1 MPHEHKSRRE
11 VLSAIE
17 AAPSIRDLLSTREGH
32 YDYELDLEVVVYGR
46 NYNGKKVGPYL
57 RLLTYDPGE
66 AIVNEGDWGGNTF
79 YIVVDGSA
87 DVFVTPQGSNTE
99 LKVSELQTGSQFGEM
114 SVLGGVP
121 RNATVKAA
129 ATAAAQIIE
138 VQRPALRLLRKLSS
152 FAESLDKSYRAHG
165 RNSTLD
171 GLKVIT
177 GLDAEMIDELREI
190 SLYRVYTKNHV
201 LFRQGTPTDRI
212 YIIKE
217 GWLRRDREAGPGG
230 KPVHDFLGKG
240 FCFGA
245 DAVIK
250 PLTWPHT
257 ATLMGRTEVFEIS
270 ITRLRQ
276 KVALRGT
283 IVDALARFAPP
294 EIAEPGS
301 APRQASSDKVRTSQ
315 EALIETGLV
324 DATNLL
330 VMDMDLCVRCGN
342 CSLACHKVHG
352 RSRLVRRGIHVTRL
366 KSMKSRTEQS
376 VLAPQ
381 VCLHCKDPEC
391 LTGCPTGA
399 IGRLISGQ
407 IDIDRKTCI
416 GCGDCAAQ
424 CPYDAIS
431 MIPRKSAGAPAAGG
445 WAQRLKDLFRLTGD
459 TVPPAVEETED
470 LLAVKCNLCANT
482 SLNPPG
488 SKHPAYSCEENCPT
502 GALARIDPAS
512 YFDEIGGIR
521 GFMMVDRSRAV
532 GRNIHKS
539 DPGRRLAHAAGIALT
554 LALTAAAWYGIQT
567 FGLGGRM
574 ASFLNMRWITGMVGL
589 IGIGGAM
596 AYPFRRQIYLK
607 RAGALRYWLLFH
619 SYAGVVAAILILLHA
634 GRSSGGWL
642 TTTLT
647 LSFDLTIVTGLLGI
661 ALYKLIPR
669 ALTSIEGSPLL
680 IDDLR
685 SRRQELGDELNAAL
699 LSASPQMQAR
709 IKSRITRLFLS
720 SGFLLRQYFLRREL
734 GAEVE
739 AGIRR
744 VQKYAEGAGDQDRQA
759 ITRAA
764 EAAITAR
771 RVDALIYLHR
781 SLKLWLPPHIAASSL
796 MIALLAAHIIQV
808 IYFAAH

>member
-11 VLSAIE
+11 VLSAID

-66 AIVNEGDWGGNTF
+66 PIVNEGDWGGNTF
-79 YIVVDGSA
+79 YIVVNGSA
-87 DVFVTPQGSNTE
+87 DVFITPPGSDTE

-129 ATAAAQIIE
+129 ATAPAQIIE

-152 FAESLDKSYRAHG
+152 FADSLDKSYRAHG

-171 GLKVIT
+171 SLKVIG
-177 GLDAEMIDELREI
+177 GLSGEMTNELRDI

-201 LFRQGTPTDRI
+201 LFRQGTPVDRI

-217 GWLRRDREAGPGG
+217 GWLRRDHEDGLPEGG
-230 KPVHDFLGKG
+230 RHDFLGKG
-240 FCFGA
+240 YCFGT

-250 PLTWPHT
+250 PVTWPYT

-270 ITRLRQ
+270 INRLRQ

-283 IVDALARFAPP
+283 VVDALTRFAPP
-294 EIAEPGS
+294 EMAEPGS
-301 APRQASSDKVRTSQ
+301 ARRQAASEKVLSSQ

-366 KSMKSRTEQS
+366 KSMKSRTQQS
-376 VLAPQ
+376 ILAPQ

-399 IGRLISGQ
+399 IGRFIGGH

-431 MIPRKSAGAPAAGG
+431 MIPRKAPAPAAPGL
-445 WAQRLKDLFRLTGD
+445 AQRLKDMFRLSGD
-459 TVPPAVEETED
+459 PVPPPVEETED

-488 SKHPAYSCEENCPT
+488 SKRPAYSCEENCPT

-512 YFDEIGGIR
+512 YFDEIGAIR
-521 GFMMVDRSRAV
+521 GFLMVDRSRAV
-532 GRNIHKS
+532 GRNIHVS
-539 DPGRRLAHAAGIALT
+539 DSGRRLLHAAGLVVT

-574 ASFLNMRWITGMVGL
+574 ASFLNMRWITGIVGL
-589 IGIGGAM
+589 LGIAGAM

-607 RAGALRYWLLFH
+607 RRGALRYWMLFH
-619 SYAGVVAAILILLHA
+619 SYAGVIAAILILLHA
-634 GRSSGGWL
+634 GRSSGGLL
-642 TTTLT
+642 TTVLT

-661 ALYKLIPR
+661 LLYKLIPR

-685 SRRQELGDELNAAL
+685 NRRQELGDELSASL
-699 LSASPQMQAR
+699 LSASPQMR
-709 IKSRITRLFLS
+709 DSIKSQITGRFLS
-720 SGFLLRQYFLRREL
+720 SGFLLRQYLLRRDL
-734 GAEVE
+734 AAEVE
-739 AGIRR
+739 AGTRR
-744 VQKYAEGAGDQDRQA
+744 IMKYAESAREPDRQA
-759 ITRAA
+759 ILRAA

-781 SLKLWLPPHIAASSL
+781 MLKLWLAPHIAASSL
-796 MIALLAAHIIQV
+796 MIALLVAHIVQV

>member
-66 AIVNEGDWGGNTF
+66 AIVKEGDWGGNTF
-79 YIVVDGSA
+79 YIVVNGSA
-87 DVFVTPQGSNTE
+87 DVFITPHGSDTE

-129 ATAAAQIIE
+129 AGAPAQIIE

-171 GLKVIT
+171 GLKVVA
-177 GLDAEMIDELREI
+177 GLSPEMTNELRDI

-201 LFRQGTPTDRI
+201 LFRQGAPTDRI

-217 GWLRRDREAGPGG
+217 GWLRRDRENGRPDSAG
-230 KPVHDFLGKG
+230 HDFLGKG
-240 FCFGA
+240 YCFGA

-250 PLTWPHT
+250 PLTWPYT

-270 ITRLRQ
+270 INRLRQ

-283 IVDALARFAPP
+283 VVDALARFMPP
-294 EIAEPGS
+294 EMAEAGS
-301 APRQASSDKVRTSQ
+301 ARRQAAAKKVLSSQ

-376 VLAPQ
+376 ILAPQ
-381 VCLHCKDPEC
+381 VCMHCKDPEC

-399 IGRLISGQ
+399 IGRFVGGQ

-431 MIPRKSAGAPAAGG
+431 MIPRKAPAPAAAGF
-445 WAQRLKDLFRLTGD
+445 AQRLRGLFRLSGD
-459 TVPPAVEETED
+459 PVPPPVEETED

-521 GFMMVDRSRAV
+521 GFLMVDRSRAI
-532 GRNIHKS
+532 GRNIHQS
-539 DPGRRLAHAAGIALT
+539 DPGRRFLHASGIVLT
-554 LALTAAAWYGIQT
+554 IALTAAAWYGIQT

-589 IGIGGAM
+589 LGIAGAM
-596 AYPFRRQIYLK
+596 AYPLRRQIYLK
-607 RAGALRYWLLFH
+607 RVGALRYWMLFH

-634 GRSSGGWL
+634 GRSSGGLL
-642 TTTLT
+642 TTALT

-661 ALYKLIPR
+661 LLYKLIPR

-685 SRRQELGDELNAAL
+685 NRKQELGDELSAAI
-699 LSASPQMQAR
+699 LSASPQMRDSIRSQIAGH
-709 IKSRITRLFLS
+709 FLS
-720 SGFLLRQYFLRREL
+720 SGFLLRQYLLRREL
-734 GAEVE
+734 GPELE
-739 AGIRR
+739 AGTRR
-744 VQKYAEGAGDQDRQA
+744 VLKYAEGAREPDRQA
-759 ITRAA
+759 IIRAA

-781 SLKLWLPPHIAASSL
+781 LLKLWLPPHIAASSL
-796 MIALLAAHIIQV
+796 MIALLVAHIIQV

>member
-11 VLSAIE
+11 VLGAIE
-17 AAPSIRDLLSTREGH
+17 AAPSIRDLLANHDGH
-32 YDYELDLEVVVYGR
+32 FDYELDLEVVVYGR

-57 RLLTYDPGE
+57 RLFTYEPGE

-79 YIVVDGSA
+79 YIVVSGSA
-87 DVFVTPQGSNTE
+87 DVFVTPQGGAAQ
-99 LKVSELQTGSQFGEM
+99 LKVSELGSGSQFGEM

-121 RNATVKAA
+121 RNATVKASPA
-129 ATAAAQIIE
+129 APARIIE
-138 VQRPALRLLRKLSS
+138 VQRPALRLLRKLPS
-152 FAESLDKSYRAHG
+152 FAESLDKTYRAHG
-165 RNSTLD
+165 RNSMLD
-171 GLKVIT
+171 GLRAIA
-177 GLDAEMIDELREI
+177 GLSREVTNELEGI

-217 GWLRRDREAGPGG
+217 GWLRRDREGSAAGRPQQ
-230 KPVHDFLGKG
+230 DFLGKG
-240 FCFGA
+240 YCFGA
-245 DAVIK
+245 EAVMK
-250 PLTWPHT
+250 PLVWPCT
-257 ATLMGRTEVFEIS
+257 VTLMGRTEVFEIS
-270 ITRLRQ
+270 MTRLRQ
-276 KVALRGT
+276 KVPIRGP
-283 IVDALARFAPP
+283 VADALARFAPP
-294 EIAEPGS
+294 EIAVP
-301 APRQASSDKVRTSQ
+301 APRRSDALAQKALSSQ

-366 KSMKSRTEQS
+366 KSLKSRREQS

-381 VCLHCKDPEC
+381 VCMHCKDPEC

-399 IGRLISGQ
+399 IGRFVGGQ

-431 MIPRKSAGAPAAGG
+431 MVPRKIESTPAPNKLV
-445 WAQRLKDLFRLTGD
+445 QRLKELVRLSGD
-459 TVPPAVEETED
+459 PVAAAVEQTDE

-482 SLNPPG
+482 ALNPPG
-488 SKHPAYSCEENCPT
+488 SKSPAYSCEENCPT

-512 YFDEIGGIR
+512 YFDEIGSIR
-521 GFMMVDRSRAV
+521 GFMMVDRGRAI

-539 DPGRRLAHAAGIALT
+539 DPGRRLAHALGLALT
-554 LALTAAAWYGIQT
+554 LALTAAAWYGIRS

-589 IGIGGAM
+589 LGIVGAM

-607 RAGALRYWLLFH
+607 RRGALRYWMLAH
-619 SYAGVVAAILILLHA
+619 SYAGVIAAVLILLHA
-634 GRSSGGWL
+634 GQSSGGLL
-642 TTTLT
+642 TTGLT

-661 ALYKLIPR
+661 IIYKMIPR
-669 ALTSIEGSPLL
+669 ALTGIEGSPLL

-685 SRRQELGDELNAAL
+685 ARKGELREELAVAL
-699 LSASPQMQAR
+699 SSASAQMRDA
-709 IKSRITRLFLS
+709 IKRRITRRFLS
-720 SGFLLRQYFLRREL
+720 TRYLLRQYCLMREL
-734 GAEVE
+734 SSEVD
-739 AGIRR
+739 AGRR
-744 VQKYAEGAGDQDRQA
+744 QMMEYAEGLGDQDKQA
-759 ITRAA
+759 IARAA
-764 EAAITAR
+764 EAAVTAR

-781 SLKLWLPPHIAASSL
+781 LLKLWLPPHIAASSL
-796 MIALLAAHIIQV
+796 MIALLVAHIIQV
-808 IYFAAH
+808 VYFASH